1 MILKERLGKKGP
13 HRGDKLHNIMINALF
28 ACFLE
33 VTCMLHQTHE
43 MNKKGSQQT
52 SIETSKEREQKL
64 QIKQTCNQRKH
75 VNKQKHK
82 ESMQLW
88 TLDFV
93 PQPPFSIALRRAI
106 IVCCTLDS

>member
-33 VTCMLHQTHE
+33 VMCMLHQTHE
-43 MNKKGSQQT
+43 INKKGSQQT
-52 SIETSKEREQKL
+52 SIETSKER
-64 QIKQTCNQRKH
+64 KQTCNRRKH
-75 VNKQKHK
+75 VNK

-88 TLDFV
+88 TPNFV
-93 PQPPFSIALRRAI
+93 H
-106 IVCCTLDS
+106 